1 MPPPFGPRPPMTQ
14 GGAMP
19 PRPTLP
25 GNPAGGPA
33 GPGSTP
39 ALAPGDGAGNE
50 AAADAQVKL
59 AIETLHKA
67 LLAYP
72 IASKKYN
79 GLINAVRALTAN
91 FGKETDG
98 ALTPAA
104 AQQMAQAAKP
114 SGAMAQ
120 GAPPPGL
127 TPAPAIKPPTMAPMG
142 MPGGGA

>member
-1 MPPPFGPRPPMTQ
+1 M
-14 GGAMP
+14 
-19 PRPTLP
+19 P
-25 GNPAGGPA
+25 GNPAGGPS

-39 ALAPGDGAGNE
+39 ALSPGDGAGNE

-104 AQQMAQAAKP
+104 ARQLTEAAKTGGP
-114 SGAMAQ
+114 MQGPGG
-120 GAPPPGL
+120 GAPPPGI
-127 TPAPAIKPPTMAPMG
+127 TPGPGLRPPTMAPME

>member
-1 MPPPFGPRPPMTQ
+1 MPPPFGPKPPMTA
-14 GGAMP
+14 GGALP

-50 AAADAQVKL
+50 AAADATIKSVL
-59 AIETLHKA
+59 PTLHKA

-72 IASKKYN
+72 VGSKKYS
-79 GLINAVRALTAN
+79 GLLNALRALTSN
-91 FGKETDG
+91 FGKEDSA

-104 AQQMAQAAKP
+104 AQQITQSAKMG
-114 SGAMAQ
+114 GAMAG

-127 TPAPAIKPPTMAPMG
+127 TPAPGAGMPGMG
-142 MPGGGA
+142 GAEMPGGGA

>member
-1 MPPPFGPRPPMTQ
+1 
-14 GGAMP
+14 MP
-19 PRPTLP
+19 PRPSLP
-25 GNPAGGPA
+25 GNPAGGPS
-33 GPGSTP
+33 GPGASP
-39 ALAPGDGAGNE
+39 ALSPGAGAGNE

-104 AQQMAQAAKP
+104 AQQMTQSAKTG
-114 SGAMAQ
+114 GAMAG
-120 GAPPPGL
+120 GAPPPGV
-127 TPAPAIKPPTMAPMG
+127 TPAPPIRPPTMAPMG
-142 MPGGGA
+142 GDMPGGGA